1 MRFDRPLP
9 SLLCGRSQRL
19 AATGQTQGQYFNM
32 GDALIGTDGMSLY
45 SMIAI
50 GVVIVAAIAVIVW
63 NLQRRGHMAFMR
75 GGTNRQP
82 RLAILDAAA
91 VDARRRLVLIR
102 RDNVE
107 HLVMIGG
114 PSDIVVERGINRSAA
129 RGGQQESAAA
139 HGPGPAAR
147 PAKQKPPQPK
157 APPKPPASEP
167 PASEPIATKPLNIPA
182 PKTEEPPV
190 PPKPPVAAEPK
201 DKRPAPQP
209 PAAAAKPKGEKPP
222 VPASQIL
229 GGPAGPAAAAVAAIA
244 ATQTADTKK
253 DEEAIAAELEDAL
266 EAARELVMP
275 DPGPVPAPPPE
286 EPPLVDVAAMP
297 AKASPSIPDAAPENP
312 SQPVSNDVPGPS
324 PAITADDLIAD
335 FDKVLEAEISKSE
348 RDMIETKA
356 PEVDEIAPVPEP
368 EPAANTPS
376 ASLEDEMKKLLG
388 DLTVKH

>member
-1 MRFDRPLP
+1 
-9 SLLCGRSQRL
+9 
-19 AATGQTQGQYFNM
+19 M

-63 NLQRRGHMAFMR
+63 NLRRRGHMAFMR

-91 VDARRRLVLIR
+91 VDTRRRLVLIR

-129 RGGQQESAAA
+129 RAVQQESAAAQAA

-147 PAKQKPPQPK
+147 PAQQKPPQPK
-157 APPKPPASEP
+157 APPKPPAAEP
-167 PASEPIATKPLNIPA
+167 PAAEPPAAEPIATKPLNVPA
-182 PKTEEPPV
+182 PKTEEPPA

-222 VPASQIL
+222 VPASQIP
-229 GGPAGPAAAAVAAIA
+229 GGPAGPAAVAAIA

-297 AKASPSIPDAAPENP
+297 AKASPSIPENP
-312 SQPVSNDVPGPS
+312 SGPVSNDVPGPS